1 MGRMLWKRNKPRLLA
16 VLLAV
21 CLLAACVP
29 AAFAAEG
36 SCGDGLSWSLS
47 GGNLTITGAG
57 AMADY
62 AQGSAPWLNCGEEIL
77 TVSLPEGLT
86 RVGDWAFYNCESLT
100 AVNLP
105 ATVSHIGEGSFYGC
119 RGLTM
124 LSLNNGLTAI
134 GESAFSQCES
144 LTDLRLPQSL
154 VTIDHHAFYL
164 CKGLT
169 YVTIP
174 SGVVSIGSGVF
185 AYCDSLLRVDVEA
198 AVTMPGWSFYGCDR
212 LQTVTVQGSSV
223 NPESLKVVT
232 TPSGT
237 VTQTPDPTPEATDP
251 PKSGQATSLE
261 QTVTDNGE
269 IRTDTTTV
277 KQTDNSTIINNTQTT
292 ITETS
297 GTTGGTAGDT
307 TITAT
312 VQNPEGWQEV
322 IKQVESALP
331 RAEEV
336 TATVYTPQ
344 TDTVEKE
351 VLQELSGKKVSLTVQ
366 TQSGSRFTVDCTK
379 LPEKVK
385 KDLVL
390 TYTLTPAENV
400 PEELAGYTVYELS
413 FHQSADILTEIVM
426 ALPGDHALQT
436 ATLFQQNKKEL
447 ESLQNVL
454 VDDSGK
460 AHWYVSNVDEKTQY
474 YIGIDVPTGT
484 ADSPIIPAELAG
496 VYKVA
501 NVYDGVE
508 YKVTGRS
515 SSWNMGLG
523 QVMAIL
529 AAVMVGAIA
538 IIGGVMYT
546 MNKRRLK
553 NGYVPQWEDEE

>member
-36 SCGDGLSWSLS
+36 SCGDGLSWQFDGSS
-47 GGNLTITGAG
+47 LTITGAG

-62 AQGSAPWLNCGEEIL
+62 GDGNLPPWYDFREQIL
-77 TVSLPEGLT
+77 SVSLPQGLT
-86 RVGDWAFYNCESLT
+86 HVGSVA
-100 AVNLP
+100 
-105 ATVSHIGEGSFYGC
+105 FYGC
-119 RGLTM
+119 ENLAAVSIPGSVTGIGM
-124 LSLNNGLTAI
+124 L
-134 GESAFSQCES
+134 AFSGCTAMTMVTFNDGLVDIGDNAFEKCEN
-144 LTDLRLPQSL
+144 LLELRLPAS
-154 VTIDHHAFYL
+154 VRTIGSHAFYFCSAL
-164 CKGLT
+164 R
-169 YVTIP
+169 Y
-174 SGVVSIGSGVF
+174 VSIPGAVESYGSGIF
-185 AYCDSLLRVDVEA
+185 SYCHALTRADIGQSAGNL
-198 AVTMPGWSFYGCDR
+198 PGWTFYGCEQ
-212 LQTVTVQGSSV
+212 LTVVNTNEGSLSAA
-223 NPESLKVVT
+223 SLKV
-232 TPSGT
+232 PNSGT
-237 VTQTPDPTPEATDP
+237 PETAAPEVSTPETVAPATDGAQP
-251 PKSGQATSLE
+251 VVKVTDDATSVLVPG
-261 QTVTDNGE
+261 TGE
-269 IRTDTTTV
+269 TG
-277 KQTDNSTIINNTQTT
+277 
-292 ITETS
+292 TE
-297 GTTGGTAGDT
+297 
-307 TITAT
+307 ITAT
-312 VQNPEGWQEV
+312 VQTPEGWQDV
-322 IKQVESALP
+322 LQQVEGAQNSQTLTGNTDTIQ
-331 RAEEV
+331 V
-336 TATVYTPQ
+336 TVSTRES
-344 TDTVEKE
+344 DTVEKE

-390 TYTLTPAENV
+390 TYTLTPAEDV

-426 ALPGDHALQT
+426 ALPGDHALRT

-529 AAVMVGAIA
+529 AAVMVGAIVL
-538 IIGGVMYT
+538 IGGVMYT